1 MKNVIRFF
9 LICTLLNLASCS
21 SNKDEVVTPVDSGI
35 ATTAATGKVY
45 NSNFTFL
52 GGYSH
57 NLNESGVDKLVI
69 YLASQNLN
77 CSNSSANSFPI
88 YFATP
93 KTLGSHTS
101 NTYITFKNLSN
112 GNNVSVTSGVEIII
126 DSMTSTTVIGRVKG
140 NDLSGQNSINGRFE
154 VPICF

>member
-1 MKNVIRFF
+1 MKKIIQFF
-9 LICTLLNLASCS
+9 LICSLLSVASCS
-21 SNKDEVVTPVDSGI
+21 TDKDDVATPKDSGI
-35 ATTAATGKVY
+35 SSTVASGMVY
-45 NSNFTFL
+45 NNNFTFA

-88 YFATP
+88 YFSTP
-93 KTLGSHTS
+93 KTLGSHST
-101 NTYITFKNLSN
+101 NIYVTFKNLTNSDY
-112 GNNVSVTSGVEIII
+112 VTVTSGVEIII

-140 NDLSGQNSINGRFE
+140 DDSSGQNTINGKFE

>member
-1 MKNVIRFF
+1 MKKVIRFF
-9 LICTLLNLASCS
+9 FICILLVIASCS
-21 SNKDEVVTPVDSGI
+21 SNKDEAVTPTDSGI

-77 CSNSSANSFPI
+77 CLNSSSNSFPI
-88 YFATP
+88 YFAAP
-93 KTLGSHTS
+93 KTLGSHTT
-101 NTYITFKNLSN
+101 NTYITFENLTNSDY
-112 GNNVSVTSGVEIII
+112 VTVTSGVEIII

-140 NDLSGQNSINGRFE
+140 TDSSGQNTINGRFE